1 MHKYP
6 MRHHS
11 VVCKSRTNNLCIL
24 QMKTPV
30 STVSTAVLMWV
41 VVYAIT
47 MVPMYTKNY
56 WANLSLMTIVI
67 PNILRL
73 IVGQVPQLAV
83 DRGFFFSS
91 TIIAF
96 MTVEMMTRLIK
107 TLRSQIEDYG
117 ENRKKSLQI
126 SLLFLAAF
134 IFGTI
139 ITYVLG
145 VDNSIYS
152 NMGWE
157 STP

>member
-1 MHKYP
+1 
-6 MRHHS
+6 
-11 VVCKSRTNNLCIL
+11 
-24 QMKTPV
+24 
-30 STVSTAVLMWV
+30 
-41 VVYAIT
+41 
-47 MVPMYTKNY
+47 
-56 WANLSLMTIVI
+56 MTIII
-67 PNILRL
+67 PNILRV

-96 MTVEMMTRLIK
+96 ITVEMLSRVVKSLKDQIK
-107 TLRSQIEDYG
+107 EYG
-117 ENRKKSLQI
+117 ENRRRSLEI

-139 ITYVLG
+139 VTYMLG

-157 STP
+157 Q

>member
-1 MHKYP
+1 
-6 MRHHS
+6 
-11 VVCKSRTNNLCIL
+11 
-24 QMKTPV
+24 MKTPIG
-30 STVSTAVLMWV
+30 TVVTAVLMWV
-41 VVYAIT
+41 IVYAIT

-96 MTVEMMTRLIK
+96 ITIEMMTRAIK
-107 TLRSQIEDYG
+107 SLKEQIKNYG
-117 ENRKKSLQI
+117 QDRKKSLQI
-126 SLLFLAAF
+126 SLLFLTAF

-139 ITYVLG
+139 VTYMLG

-157 STP
+157 Q

>member
-1 MHKYP
+1 
-6 MRHHS
+6 
-11 VVCKSRTNNLCIL
+11 
-24 QMKTPV
+24 MKTPIG
-30 STVSTAVLMWV
+30 TVATAVLMWV
-41 VVYAIT
+41 IVYAIT

-96 MTVEMMTRLIK
+96 VTVEMMTRAIK
-107 TLRSQIEDYG
+107 SLKDQIKNYG
-117 ENRKKSLQI
+117 EDRKKSLQI

-139 ITYVLG
+139 VTYMLG

-157 STP
+157 Q

>member
-1 MHKYP
+1 
-6 MRHHS
+6 
-11 VVCKSRTNNLCIL
+11 
-24 QMKTPV
+24 MKTPV

-96 MTVEMMTRLIK
+96 MTVEMMSRFIK
-107 TLRSQIEDYG
+107 NLRSQIEDYG

-139 ITYVLG
+139 ITFALG

>member
-1 MHKYP
+1 
-6 MRHHS
+6 
-11 VVCKSRTNNLCIL
+11 
-24 QMKTPV
+24 MKTPIG
-30 STVSTAVLMWV
+30 TVATAVLMWV

-96 MTVEMMTRLIK
+96 VTVEMMTRAIK
-107 TLRSQIEDYG
+107 SLKDQIKNYG
-117 ENRKKSLQI
+117 EDRKKSLQI

-134 IFGTI
+134 MFGTI
-139 ITYVLG
+139 VTYMLG

-157 STP
+157 Q

>member
-1 MHKYP
+1 
-6 MRHHS
+6 
-11 VVCKSRTNNLCIL
+11 
-24 QMKTPV
+24 MKTPV
-30 STVSTAVLMWV
+30 GTVATAVLMWV

-47 MVPMYTKNY
+47 MVPMYTRNY
-56 WANLSLMTIVI
+56 WVNLSLMTIII
-67 PNILRL
+67 PNILRV

-96 MTVEMMTRLIK
+96 ITVEMLSRVVKSLKDQIK
-107 TLRSQIEDYG
+107 EYG
-117 ENRKKSLQI
+117 ENRRRSLEI

-139 ITYVLG
+139 VTYMLG

-157 STP
+157 Q

>member
-1 MHKYP
+1 
-6 MRHHS
+6 
-11 VVCKSRTNNLCIL
+11 
-24 QMKTPV
+24 MKTPV
-30 STVSTAVLMWV
+30 GTVATAVLMWV

-47 MVPMYTKNY
+47 MVPMYTRNY
-56 WANLSLMTIVI
+56 WVNLSLMTIII
-67 PNILRL
+67 PNILRI

-96 MTVEMMTRLIK
+96 ITVEMLSRVVKSLKDQIK
-107 TLRSQIEDYG
+107 EYG
-117 ENRKKSLQI
+117 ENRRRSLEI

-139 ITYVLG
+139 VTYMLG

-157 STP
+157 Q

>member
-1 MHKYP
+1 
-6 MRHHS
+6 
-11 VVCKSRTNNLCIL
+11 
-24 QMKTPV
+24 MKTPV
-30 STVSTAVLMWV
+30 GTVATAVLMWV

-47 MVPMYTKNY
+47 MVPMYTRNY
-56 WANLSLMTIVI
+56 WVNLSLMTIII
-67 PNILRL
+67 PNILRV

-96 MTVEMMTRLIK
+96 ITVEMLSRVVKSLKDQIK
-107 TLRSQIEDYG
+107 EYG
-117 ENRKKSLQI
+117 ENRRRSLEI

-139 ITYVLG
+139 VTYMLG

-152 NMGWE
+152 NMGWAQ
-157 STP
+157 

>member
-1 MHKYP
+1 
-6 MRHHS
+6 
-11 VVCKSRTNNLCIL
+11 
-24 QMKTPV
+24 MKTPV
-30 STVSTAVLMWV
+30 GTVVMAVLMWV
-41 VVYAIT
+41 IVYAIT

-96 MTVEMMTRLIK
+96 IAVEMMTRAIK
-107 TLRSQIEDYG
+107 SLKEQIKNYG

-139 ITYVLG
+139 VTYMLG

-157 STP
+157 Q

>member
-1 MHKYP
+1 MNKYLT
-6 MRHHS
+6 RHLS
-11 VVCKSRTNNLCIL
+11 VACISRTNNLCIL
-24 QMKTPV
+24 QMKTPIG
-30 STVSTAVLMWV
+30 TVATAVLMWV

-47 MVPMYTKNY
+47 MVPMYTRNY
-56 WANLSLMTIVI
+56 WLNLSLMTIVI
-67 PNILRL
+67 PNILRI

-96 MTVEMMTRLIK
+96 IAVEMLTRVVKSLKEQIK
-107 TLRSQIEDYG
+107 EYG
-117 ENRKKSLQI
+117 ENRRRSLEI

-134 IFGTI
+134 ILGTI

-157 STP
+157 Q